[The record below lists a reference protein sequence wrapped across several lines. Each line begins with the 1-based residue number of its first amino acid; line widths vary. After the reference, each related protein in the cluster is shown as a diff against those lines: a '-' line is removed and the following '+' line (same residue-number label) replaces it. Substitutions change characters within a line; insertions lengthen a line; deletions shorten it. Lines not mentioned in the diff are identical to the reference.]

1 MVVSSRSPRDRTP
14 QETLAGRSGASLGD
28 VRLLVGEGG
37 GPVAAAAAVRQG
49 VEWRAI
55 GSGRH

>member
-37 GPVAAAAAVRQG
+37 GPVAAAAVRQG